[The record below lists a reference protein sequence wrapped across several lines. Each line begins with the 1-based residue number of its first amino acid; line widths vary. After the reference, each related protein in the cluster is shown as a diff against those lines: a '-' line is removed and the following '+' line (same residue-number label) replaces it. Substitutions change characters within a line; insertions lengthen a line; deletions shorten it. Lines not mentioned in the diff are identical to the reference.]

1 MAQPDLQLATAPV
14 SHPDD
19 AWQGV
24 LNLPT
29 DFRIQPV
36 ADDPAMAAMDY
47 GPVAVTVMEPR

>member
-19 AWQGV
+19 AWKGV

-29 DFRIQPV
+29 DFRIQMV

-47 GPVAVTVMEPR
+47 GPVAVMEPR